1 MGIWPQKSLQVIREQ
16 MVDCSTLKIWLMV
29 KLTQISVYGV
39 VERVPVPAGDS
50 PGPYTPKTSFYAE
63 LPVYVA
69 FEQRKTG

>member
-1 MGIWPQKSLQVIREQ
+1 MCNEDLPVRFL
-16 MVDCSTLKIWLMV
+16 DCSTLKIWLMV

>member
-1 MGIWPQKSLQVIREQ
+1 
-16 MVDCSTLKIWLMV
+16 MV

-69 FEQRKTG
+69 FEQWKTG